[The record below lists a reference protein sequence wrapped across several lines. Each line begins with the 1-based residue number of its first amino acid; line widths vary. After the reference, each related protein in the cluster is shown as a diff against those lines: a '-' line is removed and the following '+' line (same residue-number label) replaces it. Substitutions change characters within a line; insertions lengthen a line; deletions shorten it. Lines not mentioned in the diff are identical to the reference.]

1 MSAPLSAGD
10 RLPPQPWMTAPE
22 TKAVLAALRAG
33 GAELRFV
40 GGCVRDAVLGR
51 PVGDIDIA
59 TPEPPE
65 LVMERLGAAGLKAV
79 PTGID
84 HGTVT
89 AVAGGKPFEIT
100 TLRRDVETFGRHA
113 RIAFTDDWRE
123 DAARRDLT
131 INALSCTPEGVLFDY
146 FGGLEDL
153 AAGRVRFV
161 GDPYQ
166 RIAEDRLRLL
176 RFFRFL
182 AWYGRGDPDPEG
194 LAAASA
200 AAPELAQLSGERIQ
214 GEMRKLLT
222 APDPGPVLT
231 LMAERGVLGHAVPA
245 RFDVTRVTA
254 LLEVE
259 KLAGLKPDPI
269 RRLGALIDGDE
280 GGTLQVAERW
290 RLSNGDGERL
300 LAILAAG
307 PKPRPELSARER
319 RLLLYRLGPETW
331 RDRVLLAWSESL
343 AAKAEGDPG
352 RWRELLRLPQL
363 WRPPVL
369 PLKGRDLLA
378 LGLSPGPRIGEL
390 MAALEAWWIE
400 QDFTPDRQACL
411 DWVAA
416 KLRLEGPKPGSSGSQ
431 LPDRA

>member
-10 RLPPQPWMTAPE
+10 RLPPHPWMTAPE

-51 PVGDIDIA
+51 SVGDIDIA

-65 LVMERLGAAGLKAV
+65 LVMQRLAAAGLKAV

-100 TLRRDVETFGRHA
+100 TLRRDVETFGRRA

-146 FGGLEDL
+146 FGGLADL
-153 AAGRVRFV
+153 ALGRVRFV
-161 GDPYQ
+161 GDARQ

-182 AWYGRGDPDPEG
+182 AWYGHGAPDPEG

-214 GEMRKLLT
+214 GEMRKLLK
-222 APDPGPVLT
+222 ASDPAPVLT
-231 LMAERGVLGHAVPA
+231 LMAEHGVLGHAVPV
-245 RFDVTRVTA
+245 RFDVTRVAA
-254 LLEVE
+254 LVEVE
-259 KLAGLKPDPI
+259 KRADLKPDPI
-269 RRLGALIDGDE
+269 RRLGALLDGDE
-280 GGTLQVAERW
+280 GGALQVAERW

-300 LAILAAG
+300 LAIVAAG
-307 PKPRPELSARER
+307 PKPTPELSARER
-319 RLLLYRLGPETW
+319 RLLFYRLGAETW
-331 RDRVLLAWSESL
+331 KDRVLLAWSAAL
-343 AAKAEGDPG
+343 AAGSKDEPA
-352 RWRELLRLPQL
+352 RWRELLQLPQL
-363 WRPPVL
+363 WHPPTL
-369 PLKGRDLLA
+369 PVKGRDLVA
-378 LGLSPGPRIGEL
+378 LGLRPGPQVGEL
-390 MAALEAWWIE
+390 MAALEAWWID
-400 QDFTPDRQACL
+400 QDFAPDRQACL

-416 KLRLEGPKPGSSGSQ
+416 KLRLEGPKPGTSGPATSG
-431 LPDRA
+431 